1 MLSHVCAG
9 RGEDE
14 KRCSLDRSFHLLQL
28 KDVLVEVM
36 LKSLVG
42 EVDAELFEA
51 VVLKVF
57 EAEDVEDADGQ
68 DLGKKPGL
76 DEVFSFSLKYS

>member
-1 MLSHVCAG
+1 MG
-9 RGEDE
+9 RDDE
-14 KRCSLDRSFHLLQL
+14 KDCSLDLSFHLFQL

-51 VVLKVF
+51 VVLVVF
-57 EAEDVEDADGQ
+57 KAKDVEDADG
-68 DLGKKPGL
+68 
-76 DEVFSFSLKYS
+76 